1 VLQATA
7 PPVAVL
13 ARFAAEDEVVVQ
25 PDLLIDIVNLGGF
38 PHFV

>member
-1 VLQATA
+1 M
-7 PPVAVL
+7 AVL

-38 PHFV
+38 PHFTWPLVAR